1 MKNETTAVE
10 VVCPHCKTR
19 WTWSEDNWF
28 AVIKRHGSGC
38 RCPDNWICT
47 LCSKRCVEPTDV
59 TQYLKN
65 GAHVD
70 CADKELH
77 GELRFPKCECGCTRG
92 RHAGPNAEE
101 YCLRSK
107 CSCDEY
113 RPVTTASPATAGYE
127 ACQERSTSQIAALRS
142 ALEDYA
148 GLAREMR
155 AISNRADAI
164 LQDCRPD
171 LVDAANNFIRVNK
184 DLVFDDLDEALAT
197 PADPVREAATVWDT
211 LQIIANMRVYLGTA
225 GKDDDPAFMR
235 DFYAMKLD
243 DAIKYAETALEAK

>member
-127 ACQERSTSQIAALRS
+127 ACQEHSTTQIAALEQDYHDLAETQLDYQKLTHEQREQIAALRP
-142 ALEDYA
+142 ALESIR
-148 GLAREMR
+148 GLPNGKSHTR
-155 AISNRADAI
+155 AIGIAI
-164 LQDCRPD
+164 
-171 LVDAANNFIRVNK
+171 K
-184 DLVFDDLDEALAT
+184 ALAGQGI
-197 PADPVREAATVWDT
+197 DR
-211 LQIIANMRVYLGTA
+211 I
-225 GKDDDPAFMR
+225 
-235 DFYAMKLD
+235 
-243 DAIKYAETALEAK
+243 

>member
-142 ALEDYA
+142 ALERIRDLPN
-148 GLAREMR
+148 GKSHTR
-155 AISNRADAI
+155 AIGIAI
-164 LQDCRPD
+164 
-171 LVDAANNFIRVNK
+171 K
-184 DLVFDDLDEALAT
+184 ALAGQGI
-197 PADPVREAATVWDT
+197 DR
-211 LQIIANMRVYLGTA
+211 I
-225 GKDDDPAFMR
+225 
-235 DFYAMKLD
+235 
-243 DAIKYAETALEAK
+243 

>member
-127 ACQERSTSQIAALRS
+127 ACQEHSTTQIAALEQDYHDLAETQLDYQKLTHEQREQIAALRS
-142 ALEDYA
+142 ALRRVDKM
-148 GLAREMR
+148 LL
-155 AISNRADAI
+155 DAS
-164 LQDCRPD
+164 
-171 LVDAANNFIRVNK
+171 
-184 DLVFDDLDEALAT
+184 
-197 PADPVREAATVWDT
+197 
-211 LQIIANMRVYLGTA
+211 
-225 GKDDDPAFMR
+225 DDDAFARNHGDGTNLSGLPPR
-235 DFYAMKLD
+235 DIYELGRSTLLLNLMGRFTS
-243 DAIKYAETALEAK
+243 IKTDTVADLI

>member
-113 RPVTTASPATAGYE
+113 RPVTTASPATAWAEWELANRGDWRDVSHSESFYAGYE
-127 ACQERSTSQIAALRS
+127 ACQEHSTTQIAALRS
-142 ALEDYA
+142 ALESIRGGHPSDF
-148 GLAREMR
+148 ARKTQEEIAR
-155 AISNRADAI
+155 LEGSN
-164 LQDCRPD
+164 
-171 LVDAANNFIRVNK
+171 
-184 DLVFDDLDEALAT
+184 
-197 PADPVREAATVWDT
+197 
-211 LQIIANMRVYLGTA
+211 
-225 GKDDDPAFMR
+225 
-235 DFYAMKLD
+235 
-243 DAIKYAETALEAK
+243 AEIQTR